1 MGDLF
6 IYWLSQRIL
15 GLHDEPFPEIDVDVK
30 RHRMEHFLFEKYW
43 QDSTKIYQTR
53 DEYTWELYISFKK
66 LILKNQT
73 TQKFLDGIIDVIQLR
88 IKQSYLLQKMPD
100 IYESGVGEIPQLN
113 NPFLL
118 FFLVMSLDEIPVSFL
133 SDRIVLNEPLDADL
147 QIVELRQHNFKGGV
161 DGDDKIPFPFSKEFI
176 FDPNKIIEINTKDK
190 TIEEKEAI
198 YREIGYELYKYQEVE
213 RKEADT
219 AMDAF
224 IKWVGK
230 DKDSI
235 IKTLNEIDLEI
246 PNRYAKIC
254 QCTDHITI
262 WNSTE
267 NKKYIMIS
275 MIGEV
280 IARLLEIDFKTIS
293 VTDIFIDRLEKIFV
307 VHDNTVSTHLY
318 EKFLKYKYYPN
329 NDDLVYE
336 AINISIVKT
345 RIAPPRKRLVRIMA
359 KYHWLSVVNN
369 TTAPICLF
377 FHEYVLEPISNIIK
391 TIKRLKEYGKQ
402 TEAYNKI
409 DSSSFEAFCK
419 SKVEEVVLAEAEAK
433 TVEANSA
440 GTDSEVKSEEKT
452 VAKAEVKADSEAVV
466 KSETETEEKT
476 EADKVAKSVEE
487 AKSVG
492 KSETEADTVA
502 KSVEKAGTVLSAG
515 ENHLTQIDAIHIF
528 PNRLIIHM
536 PSIYSQKMI
545 NVFIPLIYPK
555 ILNIPIVKDQAIIHL
570 QEPFK
575 LLSVNYY
582 QNILIINLQ
591 NSPKKPDFKQ
601 KKNTMRMELQKY
613 ISEYPK
619 SNWIDAHTREEWNFY
634 NLELQKY
641 ISEAEILNLMDHIP
655 SMHPAHIWQA
665 YINHLT
671 ID

>member
-30 RHRMEHFLFEKYW
+30 RRRMEHFLFEKYW
-43 QDSTKIYQTR
+43 QDSTQIYQTR

-100 IYESGVGEIPQLN
+100 IYESGVGEIPQLH

-147 QIVELRQHNFKGGV
+147 QIVELRQHNFKGGE
-161 DGDDKIPFPFSKEFI
+161 DGDDRIPFPFSKDFI
-176 FDPNKIIEINTKDK
+176 FDPNKIIEINTENKS
-190 TIEEKEAI
+190 TEEIEAI

-219 AMDAF
+219 AMDDF
-224 IKWVGK
+224 LKWVRK
-230 DKDSI
+230 DKDTI
-235 IKTLNEIDLEI
+235 IKTLDEIDDEI
-246 PNRYAKIC
+246 QNRYAKIC

-262 WNSTE
+262 WNSTKD
-267 NKKYIMIS
+267 KKYIMIS

-280 IARLLEIDFKTIS
+280 IGRILNNVRNKAIVIT
-293 VTDIFIDRLEKIFV
+293 VTDSFIDRLEKIFGVTDNV
-307 VHDNTVSTHLY
+307 VIPYLY
-318 EKFLKYKYYPN
+318 EKFLKYKYYSN
-329 NDDLVYE
+329 SDDLIYE
-336 AINISIVKT
+336 AINISIVKAKT
-345 RIAPPRKRLVRIMA
+345 APQRKKYIQTMA

-369 TTAPICLF
+369 TTASTRLF
-377 FHEYVLEPISNIIK
+377 FHEYVHRPIFAIIK
-391 TIKRLKEYGKQ
+391 KINKLKDFERNDAYKRI
-402 TEAYNKI
+402 N
-409 DSSSFEAFCK
+409 SSNFEDFCK
-419 SKVEEVVLAEAEAK
+419 SKKVEE
-433 TVEANSA
+433 
-440 GTDSEVKSEEKT
+440 EVKSEEVESKSKAVAVESKGEAKSKAVT
-452 VAKAEVKADSEAVV
+452 VESKAVKVESAKAVEVESAKAEKG
-466 KSETETEEKT
+466 EEKSKAEIET
-476 EADKVAKSVEE
+476 GTAK
-487 AKSVG
+487 AKG
-492 KSETEADTVA
+492 
-502 KSVEKAGTVLSAG
+502 VEKEKTVKEAIEAELKAG

-570 QEPFK
+570 QEPFQ

-655 SMHPAHIWQA
+655 SIHPAHIWQA

>member
-30 RHRMEHFLFEKYW
+30 RRRMEHFLFEKYW
-43 QDSTKIYQTR
+43 QDSTQIYQTR

-100 IYESGVGEIPQLN
+100 IYESGVGEIPQLH

-147 QIVELRQHNFKGGV
+147 QIVELRQHNFKGGE
-161 DGDDKIPFPFSKEFI
+161 DGDDRIPFPFSKDFI
-176 FDPNKIIEINTKDK
+176 FDPNKIIEINTENKS
-190 TIEEKEAI
+190 TEEIEAI

-219 AMDAF
+219 AMDDF
-224 IKWVGK
+224 LKWVRK
-230 DKDSI
+230 DKDTI
-235 IKTLNEIDLEI
+235 IKTLDEIDDEI
-246 PNRYAKIC
+246 QNRYAKIC

-262 WNSTE
+262 WNSTKD
-267 NKKYIMIS
+267 KKYIMIS

-280 IARLLEIDFKTIS
+280 IGRILNNVRNKAIVIT
-293 VTDIFIDRLEKIFV
+293 VTDSFIDRLEKIFGVTDNV
-307 VHDNTVSTHLY
+307 VIPYLY
-318 EKFLKYKYYPN
+318 EKFLKYKYYSN
-329 NDDLVYE
+329 SDDLIYE
-336 AINISIVKT
+336 AINISIVKAKT
-345 RIAPPRKRLVRIMA
+345 APQRKKYIQTMA

-369 TTAPICLF
+369 TTASTRLF
-377 FHEYVLEPISNIIK
+377 FHEYVHRPIFAIIK
-391 TIKRLKEYGKQ
+391 KINKLKDFERNDAYKRI
-402 TEAYNKI
+402 N
-409 DSSSFEAFCK
+409 SSNFEDFCK
-419 SKVEEVVLAEAEAK
+419 SKEVEE
-433 TVEANSA
+433 
-440 GTDSEVKSEEKT
+440 EVKSKAEIETGTAKAKGVEKEKT
-452 VAKAEVKADSEAVV
+452 VKEAIEAELK
-466 KSETETEEKT
+466 
-476 EADKVAKSVEE
+476 
-487 AKSVG
+487 
-492 KSETEADTVA
+492 
-502 KSVEKAGTVLSAG
+502 AG

-570 QEPFK
+570 QEPFQ

-655 SMHPAHIWQA
+655 SIHPAHIWQA